1 MDEHQSRACRHDV
14 TMFRSVNILIA
25 VCECERPLCRWQLDE
40 FHHLPARRAAGA
52 GGAPA
57 ARRGDGGVQLQD
69 SEADV

>member
-25 VCECERPLCRWQLDE
+25 VCERPLSRWQLDGC
-40 FHHLPARRAAGA
+40 HHLPAWRAAGA

-57 ARRGDGGVQLQD
+57 AGPGDGGVQVQD